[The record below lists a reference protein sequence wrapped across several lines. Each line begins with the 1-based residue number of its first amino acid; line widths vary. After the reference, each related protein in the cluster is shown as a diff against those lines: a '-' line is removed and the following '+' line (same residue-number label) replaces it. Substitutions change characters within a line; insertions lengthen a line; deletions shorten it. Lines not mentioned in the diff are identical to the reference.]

1 MNRREN
7 IKMVDFDNVLCDAY
21 DLRDKDLMRL
31 RDEINREIQRR
42 EKKQELEAAERVMKA
57 IQDYIAAGYSIHIR
71 GNAVYFAEGFEHDSD
86 FITEICTIHNDDG
99 EIIIDVD
106 ECCLD

>member
-1 MNRREN
+1 
-7 IKMVDFDNVLCDAY
+7 MVDFDNVLCDAY
-21 DLRDKDLMRL
+21 DLHDKDLKRL
-31 RDEINREIQRR
+31 RDEIDKEIQKR
-42 EKKQELEAAERVMKA
+42 EKNRELEAAEKVMKA
-57 IQDYIAAGYSIHIR
+57 IQEYIAAGYSIHIR
-71 GNAVYFAEGFEHDSD
+71 GNAVLYADGYEHERD

>member
-1 MNRREN
+1 
-7 IKMVDFDNVLCDAY
+7 MVDFDNVLCDAY
-21 DLRDKDLMRL
+21 DLHDKDLMRL
-31 RDEINREIQRR
+31 RDEINKEIQKR
-42 EKKQELEAAERVMKA
+42 EKKQELEAAEKVMKA
-57 IQDYIAAGYSIHIR
+57 IQDYLAAGYSIHIR